1 MDLTNK
7 VAQHE
12 VILQNTIK
20 ALDSVSSNL
29 SKNNEKLEALINIV
43 GKQETILEHLSSLDA
58 TAKEVTQNLNKK
70 LDALNSKVSELDKIA
85 HLNKVHIDTL
95 NKQKW
100 ALVSLI
106 LTAVVTAVIKGVV
119 L

>member
-1 MDLTNK
+1 MDLTDK
-7 VAQHE
+7 VTQHE
-12 VILQNTIK
+12 IILQNTIK
-20 ALDSVSSNL
+20 ALDSVSHNL
-29 SKNNEKLEALINIV
+29 SKNNEKLETLITV
-43 GKQETILEHLSSLDA
+43 VSKQEVILEHLSSLDA

-70 LDALNSKVSELDKIA
+70 IDSINLKVSELDKIA
-85 HLNKVHIDTL
+85 HLNKVHIDNL

-106 LTAVVTAVIKGVV
+106 LTAVIGAVIKGVM